1 MKQGLNMIGL
11 LVPIGGGLMGF
22 FAFFFAIIGG
32 IAFALYLAFCFA
44 IILFSLVKHSSR
56 FCFDACKAATM
67 PKSEKIKLQKKA
79 KIQAEI
85 EAIRR
90 LGKPSYPYRLPPNW
104 EKEIDDLINEVN
116 NSKAV

>member
-1 MKQGLNMIGL
+1 MIGV
-11 LVPIGGGLMGF
+11 LVSVGGGLMGF
-22 FAFFFAIIGG
+22 FAFALAIIGVAG
-32 IAFALYLAFCFA
+32 FALYLAFCFV
-44 IILFSLVKHSSR
+44 IILFALVKHSSR
-56 FCFDACKAATM
+56 FCFDAYKTATM
-67 PKSEKIKLQKKA
+67 PKSEKIRLQKEA

-104 EKEIDDLINEVN
+104 EKEIDECINEVN